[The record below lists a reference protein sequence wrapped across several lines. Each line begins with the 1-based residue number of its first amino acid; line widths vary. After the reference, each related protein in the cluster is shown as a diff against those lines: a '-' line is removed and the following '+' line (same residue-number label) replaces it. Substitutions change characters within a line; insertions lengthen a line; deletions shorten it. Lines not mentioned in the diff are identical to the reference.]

1 TRYPIAPSPHHPTPS
16 QNMNDAATI
25 AADLDTF
32 RQAVEVGLPYKPLYV
47 KIKIVWQCNL
57 RCGMCNHWRDQV
69 EPPLDLDFYKRL
81 VDDLAELGCQKLHLT
96 GGEPTLRP
104 NLEALIA
111 HASAQGILVSMTTN
125 GTLLTPD
132 RAHAIA
138 AAGLHKVN
146 ISIDSPE
153 PAIHDRVRGV
163 PGAWE
168 RTVQGFKQLRRW
180 MRPGKMRLN
189 TVIGPLN
196 YASLVGLPDLAR
208 AIGADQ
214 LNLIAMDENTPDLQ
228 RLTPWQILHYNLTA
242 GRAIARKAVP
252 WGLLEQAAHAYP
264 FGHSWQDWLQ
274 SQRGNYALGYY
285 HHHRCYVPWTHAL
298 IDHVGQVSICCM
310 MPNKPVI
317 GDLRQQSFRDI
328 WFGDTYAALRRTTHL
343 PQFEACQ
350 RCDMFLKENSALN
363 ALLVR

>member
-1 TRYPIAPSPHHPTPS
+1 
-16 QNMNDAATI
+16 MNDATVI
-25 AADLDTF
+25 AADRDNF
-32 RQAVEVGLPYKPLYV
+32 QRAVKAGLPYKPLYV

-69 EPPLDLDFYKRL
+69 EPPLDLTFYQRL
-81 VDDLAELGCQKLHLT
+81 VDDVADLGCQKLHLT

-104 NLEALIA
+104 NLEALISHATA
-111 HASAQGILVSMTTN
+111 HGMLVSMTTN
-125 GTLLTPD
+125 GTLLTSE

-146 ISIDSPE
+146 ISIDSPDPE
-153 PAIHDRVRGV
+153 IHDRVRGV

-168 RTVQGFKQLRRW
+168 RTVNGFKQLRHW

-196 YASLVGLPDLAR
+196 YASLGKLPDLAR

-214 LNLIAMDENTPDLQ
+214 LNLIAIDENTADFQ
-228 RLTPWQILHYNLTA
+228 RLTPWQILHYNLAA
-242 GRAIARKAVP
+242 GHAIARKAVP
-252 WGLLEQAAHAYP
+252 WGLLKQASQAYP
-264 FGHSWQDWLQ
+264 FGRSWRDWMQ
-274 SQRGNYALGYY
+274 SRRGDYALGYY
-285 HHHRCYVPWTHAL
+285 HHHHCYVPWTHAL

-310 MPNKPVI
+310 MPNKPII
-317 GDLRQQSFRDI
+317 GDLREQSFRDI
-328 WFGDTYAALRRTTHL
+328 WLGDAYAALRRNPHL

-350 RCDMFLKENSALN
+350 RCDMFLKENRALD
-363 ALLVR
+363 ALLVQPSGLQAD